1 MASANKEMLENF
13 ENNIVSSEYI
23 NASDQ
28 MVLDLD
34 KMENTDQVEDVK
46 VVSCTDQNSIRPDHS
61 LSMTIIES

>member
-1 MASANKEMLENF
+1 MASANKEMLDNF

-23 NASDQ
+23 DASDR

-46 VVSCTDQNSIRPDHS
+46 VVSVTDQNSIRRPDHS
-61 LSMTIIES
+61 PMTIES